1 MKILIVG
8 ASGLV
13 GSHLFAEAQARR
25 HDQNYPMA
33 VSTDGMKDGG
43 LKRLKDALDE
53 GWHPDAVI
61 HSAGFTHVE
70 GCEADPTRCSDE
82 NYHQPIRLAG
92 VCGEL
97 GIRFCYISSAYA
109 VFPEINAYAY
119 SKALAEIV
127 LLGNP
132 STLIPRLM
140 AVWGKDAKEKCFPF
154 TVKRVADS
162 GVTLRV
168 PSDQFCQPTW
178 AGDAASWI
186 ISLIEARESG
196 IWNLASEH
204 PMARDEWARQCV
216 PMAKI
221 TPCLT
226 ADLNP
231 TVRRPLDCRM
241 DCSRIQ
247 TRFPLATRHPSKFLE
262 TIAP

>member
-61 HSAGFTHVE
+61 HSAGFTNVE
-70 GCEADPTRCSDE
+70 GCEVDQPRCMEE
-82 NYHQPIRLAG
+82 NFTQPVHLAE
-92 VCGEL
+92 VCAGH
-97 GIRFCYISSAYA
+97 GIHFCYISSAYA
-109 VFPEINAYAY
+109 AFPYTNAYAN
-119 SKALAEIV
+119 SKALAEHF
-127 LLGNP
+127 LMQNP
-132 STLIPRLM
+132 GTLIPRLM
-140 AVWGKDAKEKCFPF
+140 AVWGKDAKEKCFSY
-154 TVKRVADS
+154 TVKRAADS
-162 GVTLRV
+162 GETLRV
-168 PSDQFCQPTW
+168 PSDQLCQPTW

-186 ISLIEARESG
+186 ISLIEAQEAG

-216 PMAKI
+216 LTAKI

-231 TVRRPLDCRM
+231 VVRRPLDCRM

-247 TRFPLATRHPSKFLE
+247 ARFPLATRHPSRFLE